1 MNCMKYHNKKER
13 SSPAAR
19 KLIQET
25 LTELQAD
32 AIVNGWG
39 TAIGNLQRK
48 TRALH
53 IDNYMNNELPEDKD
67 TGLFVNDTVVDPAVC
82 PYCGS
87 TETERL
93 SKEDG
98 KEHGLCH
105 DCKKESTIV
114 YDNDIVSDVLDT
126 DGESLLLA
134 IGGEGI

>member
-1 MNCMKYHNKKER
+1 MNCMKHRKKQDKR
-13 SSPAAR
+13 CSAAAR
-19 KLIQET
+19 KLVSEVF
-25 LTELQAD
+25 TELHAD

-53 IDNYMNNELPEDKD
+53 IDNYMNNELYEDKD

-93 SKEDG
+93 SKEDNI
-98 KEHGLCH
+98 ERGLCH
-105 DCKKESTIV
+105 NCRKESTIV
-114 YDNDIVSDVLDT
+114 YDSDKVSDVLDT

-134 IGGEGI
+134 I